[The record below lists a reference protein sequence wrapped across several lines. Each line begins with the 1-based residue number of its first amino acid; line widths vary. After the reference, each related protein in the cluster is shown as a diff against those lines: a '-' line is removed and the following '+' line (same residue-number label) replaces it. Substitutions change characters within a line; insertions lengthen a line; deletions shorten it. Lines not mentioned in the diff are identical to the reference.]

1 MGKLSGKI
9 ALITG
14 GNSGIGLASAKA
26 FVAEGAQVI
35 ITGRRREALDAA
47 VAEIGAAA
55 VGVQGD
61 VGKLE
66 DLDRLYAAVAERFGH
81 LDIVFANAGVLSL
94 SPFGAVTPEQFDG
107 EFDINVRGLF
117 FTVQKALP
125 LLREGGAILLT
136 SSVAHYTG
144 NPGYS
149 VYAAAKAAVRSFAR
163 NWAVDL
169 KDRRIRVN
177 CISPGPTETPIV
189 DKMGVPA
196 DVMAAMIPHLLAQ
209 VPLGRMG
216 RSEEVAAAALFLA
229 GDDSSFITGINL
241 CVDGGMGQI

>member
-1 MGKLSGKI
+1 MAKLSGKI

-35 ITGRRREALDAA
+35 ITGRRQEALDAA
-47 VAEIGAAA
+47 IEEIGSAA
-55 VGVQGD
+55 VGIQGD
-61 VGKLE
+61 VGKLQ
-66 DLDRLYAAVAERFGH
+66 DLDRLYAEVAERFGH

-94 SPFGAVTPEQFDG
+94 SPFDAVTPEQFDG
-107 EFDINVRGLF
+107 EFDVNVRGLF
-117 FTVQKALP
+117 FTVQKSLP
-125 LLREGGAILLT
+125 LLRDGGAILLT

-169 KDRRIRVN
+169 KDRGIRVN
-177 CISPGPTETPIV
+177 CISPGPTDTPIV

-196 DVMAAMIPHLLAQ
+196 DVMAALIPQVLAQ

-216 RSEEVAAAALFLA
+216 RSEEIAAAALFLA
-229 GDDSSFITGINL
+229 GSDSSFITGIDL

>member
-1 MGKLSGKI
+1 MAKLSGKI

-35 ITGRRREALDAA
+35 ITGRRQAALDAA
-47 VAEIGAAA
+47 VAEIGPSA

-61 VGKLE
+61 VSKLA
-66 DLDRLYAAVAERFGH
+66 DLDRLYVEVAERFGH
-81 LDIVFANAGVLSL
+81 LDIVFANAGGLSL
-94 SPFGAVTPEQFDG
+94 SPFEAVTPEQFDR
-107 EFDINVRGLF
+107 EFDVNVRGVF
-117 FTVQKALP
+117 FTVQKSLP
-125 LLREGGAILLT
+125 LLRDGGAVILT

-149 VYAAAKAAVRSFAR
+149 VYASAKAAVRSFAR

-169 KDRRIRVN
+169 QDRGIRVN
-177 CISPGPTETPIV
+177 CLSPGPTETPIV

-196 DVMAAMIPHLLAQ
+196 EVMAVLIPQLLAQ

-216 RSEEVAAAALFLA
+216 RSEEIATAALFLA
-229 GDDSSFITGINL
+229 SSDSSFITGIDL